1 MTAANV
7 ILYAQWTPVQAPA
20 YTVTY
25 NGNGET
31 SGTAPTDTGSYEQG
45 DIVTVLGSGTL
56 AKTGYTFTGWNTA
69 ANGSGTSYAAG
80 STLTMGT
87 ANVTLYAQWTPVQAP
102 AYTVT
107 YNGNGETSG
116 TAPTDNSTYEQG
128 DTVTVLGS
136 GTLAKTGHTF
146 AGWNTAANG
155 SGTAYKAG
163 STFTMGTSNVTLY
176 AEWKYTPVPVFDEI
190 VSVTQPTEMTDIP
203 NGTAKTPSA
212 LGLPSQVEASLSNG
226 RTMNIDVIWSVA
238 DANYDPAVKEEQR
251 FTVTG
256 KLVNLPSDVHN
267 SQNHSATIRVTV
279 NAADDEA
286 EPKDIV
292 SVQTPDEIT
301 GVANGTAK
309 TAKALGLPQQVK
321 AFLDDESS
329 INIRVDWDV
338 ESADYDPEMEEA
350 QTFTIHGQLILPK
363 GITNTHNKQA
373 SIRVSVDAADTEG
386 EEGDIVSVTD
396 PDDISGV
403 ENGTRKTASAL
414 GLPYEVEVTLDNG
427 KTIFVGVNWNLNE
440 ADYNPSSDKKQ
451 RFTVEGVLTKLPS
464 GVSNSKKLKAK
475 IQVTVA
481 AAPRDRDRDDE
492 DRGKGSGSS
501 SNTKSDSTRTGIVE
515 AGTSSGLREQ
525 IKITRKQNSKGKKI
539 DEVVFDTND
548 AREILNL
555 AEENNKGTIR
565 IIVDD
570 LPNDPADE
578 VVINIMKRALERLQ
592 NEVALEIQTPS
603 LIITISKEMLATIPI
618 DELFFRIVPVPDRNA
633 QQAAIERAINAK
645 EVKQAAGG
653 QDVQVIGAP
662 MVIEANYQNRTTSIL
677 FQLKDSG
684 LPTNSVELQAL
695 LASLFVYV
703 EHTDGETELLN
714 GKLKYDQNGKL
725 LGIEIE
731 IDKFST
737 FTILSLK
744 GKKQQP
750 YLAGYPD
757 GTFRPNSHLTRAEV
771 ATILYQ
777 FLQAEGKKMTTSVSY
792 RDVGPDHW
800 AANAISLASSEKLM
814 AGDTSGLFQPN
825 AKVSRAEMASIIAK
839 WKHLASSGK
848 TSSFA
853 DTKGIAQEASIA
865 VVAEKGYMIG
875 FQDGSFRPD
884 QILTRAEAVT
894 IINRLTGRASVT
906 DAVQTWSDV
915 PASFWAFAEIMAAT
929 GYKK

>member
-1 MTAANV
+1 
-7 ILYAQWTPVQAPA
+7 
-20 YTVTY
+20 
-25 NGNGET
+25 
-31 SGTAPTDTGSYEQG
+31 
-45 DIVTVLGSGTL
+45 
-56 AKTGYTFTGWNTA
+56 
-69 ANGSGTSYAAG
+69 
-80 STLTMGT
+80 
-87 ANVTLYAQWTPVQAP
+87 
-102 AYTVT
+102 
-107 YNGNGETSG
+107 
-116 TAPTDNSTYEQG
+116 
-128 DTVTVLGS
+128 
-136 GTLAKTGHTF
+136 
-146 AGWNTAANG
+146 
-155 SGTAYKAG
+155 
-163 STFTMGTSNVTLY
+163 MGTSNVTLY
-176 AEWKYTPVPVFDEI
+176 AAWKYTPVPVFYEV

-203 NGTAKTPSA
+203 NGTAKTSSA

-226 RTMNIDVIWSVA
+226 STMNIDVIWSVA

-256 KLVNLPSDVHN
+256 KLVNLPSDVRN

-309 TAKALGLPQQVK
+309 TAKALSLPQQVK

-329 INIRVDWDV
+329 MNIRVDWDV

-363 GITNTHNKQA
+363 GITNTNNKQA

-396 PDDISGV
+396 PDDITGV

-414 GLPYEVEVTLDNG
+414 GLPDEVEVTLDYG
-427 KTIFVGVNWNLNE
+427 KTIFVGVNWDLNE

-492 DRGKGSGSS
+492 DRGRGSGGSSGSS

-548 AREILNL
+548 AREIVNL
-555 AEENNKGTIR
+555 AEEHNKGIIR

-570 LPNDPADE
+570 LPKDPADE

-603 LIITISKEMLATIPI
+603 LIITISKEMLATIPT
-618 DELFFRIVPVPDRNA
+618 DELFFRIVPVPDRNE

-645 EVKQAAGG
+645 VVKQAAGG

-684 LPTNSVELQAL
+684 LPTNSVEMQAL
-695 LASLFVYV
+695 LASLSVYV

-750 YLAGYPD
+750 YLTGYPD
-757 GTFRPNSHLTRAEV
+757 GTFRPNSQLTRAEV

-777 FLQAEGKKMTTSVSY
+777 FLQAEGRKVTTSVSY

-814 AGDTSGLFQPN
+814 AGDASGLFQPN
-825 AKVSRAEMASIIAK
+825 AKVSRAEMAGIIAK
-839 WKHLASSGK
+839 WKLLATSGK
-848 TSSFA
+848 TAPFT

-865 VVAEKGYMIG
+865 VVAEKGYMLG
-875 FQDGSFRPD
+875 FQDGSFRPY

-894 IINRLTGRASVT
+894 IINRLTGRASVS

-915 PASFWAFAEIMAAT
+915 PSSFWAFAEIMAAT